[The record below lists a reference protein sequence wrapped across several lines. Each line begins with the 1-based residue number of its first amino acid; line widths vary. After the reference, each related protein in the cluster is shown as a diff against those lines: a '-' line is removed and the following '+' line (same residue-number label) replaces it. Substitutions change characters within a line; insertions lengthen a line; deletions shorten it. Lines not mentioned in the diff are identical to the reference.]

1 MIRCRGQ
8 PPAGKPARR
17 PWYDS
22 AMRFSILAFA
32 CVTLTAQNLE
42 EVSIRSSFDGSG
54 QKAMWWH
61 PGGDK
66 PVPLLVALHSW
77 SGDYKQ
83 KDALDYAKRCQARGW
98 ALVFPDFRGP
108 NRRPVAG
115 GSDAAVADV
124 VDALEWAR
132 KRARIDPK
140 RIFLAGGSGGGY
152 MSLLMAVRHPK
163 LWTAVSAYVPITDLA
178 AWHADSRKAGRKYA
192 DDLEAVFGGPPD
204 TVERQA
210 EYRRRSPLF
219 ALARARGVRID
230 INAGIQDGHTGSV
243 PVYHSLRAFNEL
255 ARINGK
261 ASLRLTDA
269 EIDEIVRTAKLPS
282 AWPAAAPDA
291 SYPKAVL
298 FRREAGPA
306 RVTLFDGGHEI
317 LFDPIFAWLERQSK

>member
-1 MIRCRGQ
+1 
-8 PPAGKPARR
+8 
-17 PWYDS
+17 
-22 AMRFSILAFA
+22 MRFTIPVLTLA
-32 CVTLTAQNLE
+32 TLSATALPAQQLE
-42 EVSIRSSFDGSG
+42 GVSIRSSFDGSE
-54 QKAMWWH
+54 QKAMWFH
-61 PGGDK
+61 PGGDR

-108 NRRPVAG
+108 NRRRIAG

-124 VDALEWAR
+124 VDALNWAR
-132 KRARIDPK
+132 QRAKIDPA
-140 RIFLAGGSGGGY
+140 RVYLAGGSGGGY

-192 DDLEAVFGGPPD
+192 EDLEAVFGGPPD
-204 TVERQA
+204 VAGRQA

-219 ALARARGVRID
+219 AMAKARGVRID

-261 ASLRLTDA
+261 SSQRIADA
-269 EIDEIVRTAKLPS
+269 EIEEIVRMAKLPS
-282 AWPAAAPDA
+282 GWPAAAPDA

-317 LFDPIFAWLERQSK
+317 LFDPIFAWLEKLTK